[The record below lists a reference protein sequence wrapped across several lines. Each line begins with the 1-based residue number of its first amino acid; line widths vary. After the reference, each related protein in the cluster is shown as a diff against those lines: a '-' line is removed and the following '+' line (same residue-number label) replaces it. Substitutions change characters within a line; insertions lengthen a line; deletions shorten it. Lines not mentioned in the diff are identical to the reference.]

1 MRPYFLVLG
10 QGGSIGVSLGWRAGL
25 GGELW
30 TVSDLNVVKRKS
42 VDEERTATLPLHRS
56 CPLHGVTWGKNVMEI
71 WCDTEKESTEIW
83 CDMEKESMEV

>member
-10 QGGSIGVSLGWRAGL
+10 QCASIRVSVGWRVGL

-30 TVSDLNVVKRKS
+30 TVSHLNVVERKS
-42 VDEERTATLPLHRS
+42 VDEERTATLPLH
-56 CPLHGVTWGKNVMEI
+56 GVTWRKNVM
-71 WCDTEKESTEIW
+71 EIW